1 MTDTATASVLMTQVR
16 QHTDTESDANIT
28 DAFLLSLVD
37 KSYNKLYRQIA
48 TEYAG
53 YFDVEDSSKSLI
65 VGQRLYALAADF
77 MHLRGVDIVV
87 GTDRVTLGRIGFGE
101 RNRRTNDPRYYSRQL
116 ERIRTNYAY
125 LTQKN
130 DLRIDPVPTT
140 TEQIIMTYVPRPTR
154 ITNSADTFDVI
165 AGFEDFIVYDA
176 SVSVLGKQERDVSV
190 MAAQRQ
196 DALQLIIQTV
206 SPRETGDPIQVRD
219 DYFGAGGYYW

>member
-16 QHTDTESDANIT
+16 QHTDTENDANIT
-28 DAFLLSLVD
+28 DAFLLSLID

-77 MHLRGVDIVV
+77 MHLRGVDLVE
-87 GTDRVTLGRIGFGE
+87 GGERVTLGRIGFGE
-101 RNRRTNDPRYYSRQL
+101 RNRRTNDPRFVFRWPGL
-116 ERIRTNYAY
+116 RTNYAY

-130 DLRIDPVPTT
+130 DLRIDPVPNTT
-140 TEQIIMTYVPRPTR
+140 QQIIMTYVPRPTR

-219 DYFGAGGYYW
+219 DFFGAGGFYW

>member
-28 DAFLLSLVD
+28 DAFLLSLID

-65 VGQRLYALAADF
+65 VGQRAYALAADF
-77 MHLRGVDIVV
+77 MHLRGVDIVI
-87 GTDRVTLGRIGFGE
+87 GGERVKLSRIGFGE
-101 RNRRTNDPRYYSRQL
+101 RNRRTNDPRYVPRRI
-116 ERIRTNYAY
+116 ERLRTNYAY
-125 LTQKN
+125 YTQKDN
-130 DLRIDPVPTT
+130 LIIDPVPTT

-154 ITNSADTFDVI
+154 ITNSSNTFDVI
-165 AGFEDFIVYDA
+165 AGFEDFVVYDA
-176 SVSVLGKQERDVSV
+176 SVSVLGKQERDVTV

-196 DALQLIIQTV
+196 DALSLIIQTV

-219 DYFGAGGYYW
+219 DYFGAGGFYW